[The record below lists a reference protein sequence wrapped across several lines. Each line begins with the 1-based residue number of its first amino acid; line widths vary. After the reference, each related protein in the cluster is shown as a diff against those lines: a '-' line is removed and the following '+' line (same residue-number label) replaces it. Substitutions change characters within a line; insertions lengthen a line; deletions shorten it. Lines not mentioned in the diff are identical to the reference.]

1 MAKNTMSKWLQNYVN
16 QYHEQVKN
24 NFSFESIADIAA
36 QKGRRDNLNKA
47 EEIVERNTKRVRR
60 TENHSENESLIDKER
75 TGLDVLEGLNS
86 DITELS
92 SFNNVIYDRVMQ
104 SNDRISIYQI
114 PEKVRRGVA
123 DIYLRDRLSSI
134 ELGKEE
140 VDSDT
145 PFSPHEVQEIS
156 AADLLPELYEDHAKR
171 AVIDILTETDQ
182 KSPSILKR
190 QKNTEFA
197 KNIQIKI
204 ATVFSENEEAKKWLE
219 ENWGLYIV
227 EIGAGAFKSYTL
239 ATMAKDKNKKNPSPI
254 GNGRNVVEIIT
265 KVIDENGLPT
275 DRIGKSILSIILN
288 QPIDHTDKNS
298 ASVSTLF
305 TDKFMEVPEGAPQ
318 INVDPVKVANTINE
332 LRRDFEYR
340 ESIYGDNVNYQ
351 VGNQENIQES
361 ARNAMTASM
370 ENMSEI
376 YAGVLTQSILD
387 TLSGHDDTTARQ
399 LKRIF
404 EKDGKILIRAIKE
417 VLPEQNLSFI
427 EGEFDLIMP
436 ESGPIVKAIVE
447 KLAETGKSQLE
458 VERIADILGYKVTFD
473 AKGNPIVEG
482 ETSPQLTDKIKSSYE
497 KASENEMKLYD
508 KNKEILYGAKFEEES
523 LRNEIANEKTD
534 KGSLI
539 RNHQWTLYST
549 VALKY
554 IDPISQEISFLEGFI
569 NGNQTFQ
576 DEMHGVKVKVAEWF
590 KEDIKVML
598 EIRQE
603 FADEAEFVRFAAQQ
617 RIEELKVIKAN
628 TTTMIAAGIEKAY
641 EGIPG
646 FDRATIDM
654 MLGSEVEGLTLSS
667 HEDILNFIA
676 TAGTP
681 ENTQYRLDMVNG
693 IWDRIINDPN
703 MTDEKRE
710 KLINTYEYKVGEG
723 QPSFFVEISRDEKG
737 NLVTHYRTQEEQTR
751 YNNVKIGITN
761 AIENNDSS
769 FLTENTFTEEGINS
783 VKRLGNGFINF
794 RPVLQ
799 ADGTYRI
806 ENVEVVPGLTE
817 ERITTWKTNNN
828 IGPKYN
834 IYNPNDTTTRY
845 TTGPIIEKGDEVVLT
860 GDDGIDVD
868 ASKGEIKVLTREEAE
883 KGELGVINLIGG
895 PDPEHRYCLV
905 LPPEMVASI
914 NADLDTI
921 ATYDAQYYVDLAEK
935 GEDEAYTTYESHKEE
950 VNNKYNGSITNT
962 SAALEKAYNE
972 SSDEVKADLQKSAMV
987 GFDFIA
993 SQPVLPEDES
1003 EEGIRN
1009 RVINNRRKNV
1019 LAIAKEVLG
1028 EDVYS
1033 TIVVTSLDETG
1044 ASVTTI
1050 NSEVLAAKLE
1060 EKGKTDEFTLRILSA
1075 VGKSEIERHRN
1086 QKCREKIVEM
1096 NSPRVDPVLLSTT
1109 GGEDKNPTT
1118 AWKYTPVAVAGSY
1131 ATKDSRRK
1139 AIDKA
1144 YEWYLGLAKRQSEY
1158 FDKLAKK
1165 EVLKMRENIKNN
1177 TYPAYDRPIFMETND
1192 RIMDRATLDKYSDI
1206 FVLLGEDLNNEKIL
1220 TAIISDPENIKEF
1233 KDPEVRNFIIKYH
1246 KNGPEFY
1253 EKLEEK
1259 GIISLTDAEKKA
1271 LETKK
1276 ELNSKLAAIPTTNP
1290 DGTPRSLGDLEA
1302 DRKAVYMEVYG
1313 SDKMLSYEEMV
1324 AIEEAKLAGP
1334 AEEEKPRTIEEK
1346 KAYILG
1352 QAIPANRAV
1361 LEEKLNTLS
1370 EDEIDMCY
1378 TILSSDGSEI
1388 RESGMTDQQKALY
1401 NNTKLMSIIVENT
1414 KEGVLIYG
1422 ASPIFDNITDKAVV
1436 NAIEPMTTISGKLGD
1451 INPENE
1457 DGTPKTE
1464 DEIEEERKAKYKE
1477 VYGEDVSSFDDIV
1490 EREREK
1496 SSSADPKP
1504 VSPGSESTREENLN
1518 KIKNSTFAINK
1529 NRVGDLFNDVSDEKM
1544 TEYAHIIEV
1553 ASVGNITGYDGL
1565 KREETGK
1572 DMLNILSHK
1581 YDQNYFMDRDNMN
1594 IVISASRHGTLL
1606 YKALFLK
1613 NEELKDKHPDINRA
1627 LPGYERLQ
1635 QKLEKKEDKTKTD
1648 DEITQEQK
1656 KVLEEYGLDP
1666 NQPITFE
1673 EYLIKS
1679 RVEHS
1684 LINGNYEKPDIP
1696 VHEEFNQYSISELM
1710 AFIDYRYSNPGME
1723 VPENIEEM
1731 LKDPE
1736 IRNFIVTYNK
1746 NGAQY
1751 YLEHAEQLG
1760 LVDENGK
1767 PVDEESA
1774 LIMENLQQRNNYNL
1788 RVNGKILNK
1797 EQIDEIAEEE
1807 LGSKEFITF
1816 DQMVENDKIAAKGG
1830 GSPVAPS
1837 DSGKSDDGMGK

>member
-60 TENHSENESLIDKER
+60 TEKHSENESLIAKER

-134 ELGKEE
+134 ELGKEK

-145 PFSPHEVQEIS
+145 PFSPHEVQELS

-171 AVIDILTETDQ
+171 AVIDILTETNQ
-182 KSPSILKR
+182 KSPSIVKR

-197 KNIQIKI
+197 KNIQTKI

-275 DRIGKSILSIILN
+275 DKIGKSILSIILN

-417 VLPEQNLSFI
+417 VLPEQNLSFK

-436 ESGPIVKAIVE
+436 ASGPIVKAIVE

-473 AKGNPIVEG
+473 EKGNPIVEG
-482 ETSPQLTDKIKSSYE
+482 ETSPQLIDKIKSSYE
-497 KASENEMKLYD
+497 KASEDEMKLYD

-523 LRNEIANEKTD
+523 LRKEIANEKTD

-576 DEMHGVKVKVAEWF
+576 DEMHGIKVKVAEWF

-710 KLINTYEYKVGEG
+710 NLINTYEYKVGEG

-799 ADGTYRI
+799 SDGTYRI

-817 ERITTWKTNNN
+817 EKITTWKTNNN

-845 TTGPIIEKGDEVVLT
+845 TTGPIIEEGDEVVLT
-860 GDDGIDVD
+860 GDDAGKVIKADEPPKDPPVVEEEVEEPVKGDDAIDVV
-868 ASKGEIKVLTREEAE
+868 APKGEIKVLTREEAE

-921 ATYDAQYYVDLAEK
+921 ATYDAQYYVDIAEK

-950 VNNKYNGSITNT
+950 INNKYNGSITNT

-972 SSDEVKADLQKSAMV
+972 SSDEVKAELQKSAMV

-993 SQPVLPEDES
+993 SQPDLPEDES
-1003 EEGIRN
+1003 EEGTRN
-1009 RVINNRRKNV
+1009 RLINNRRDNV
-1019 LAIAKEVLG
+1019 IAIAKEVLG

-1060 EKGKTDEFTLRILSA
+1060 EKGKTEEFTLRILSA
-1075 VGKSEIERHRN
+1075 VGKSEIEIHRN

-1096 NSPRVDPVLLSTT
+1096 NSSRVDPVVLSTT

-1118 AWKYTPVAVAGSY
+1118 AWKYTPVTIAGSY
-1131 ATKDSRRK
+1131 ATKDSHRK
-1139 AIDKA
+1139 AIDDA
-1144 YEWYLGLAKRQSEY
+1144 YKWYLKLAKSQSEY

-1206 FVLLGEDLNNEKIL
+1206 FVLLGEDLNNEEIL
-1220 TAIISDPENIKEF
+1220 NAIISDPENMKEF
-1233 KDPEVRNFIIKYH
+1233 EDPEVRNFIIKYH

-1290 DGTPRSLGDLEA
+1290 DGTPRSLNDLEA

-1313 SDKMLSYEEMV
+1313 SDKMLSYDEMV
-1324 AIEEAKLAGP
+1324 AIEEAKAGP
-1334 AEEEKPRTIEEK
+1334 AEEEKPRTLEEK

-1352 QAIPANRAV
+1352 EAIPANRAV

-1388 RESGMTDQQKALY
+1388 RESGMTDEQKALY

-1414 KEGVLIYG
+1414 KEGVIIYG
-1422 ASPIFDNITDKAVV
+1422 TPPVSENIKLPVLDAINKMIRVSKKFEDIKLTNDDGSNKTPEQLEAERKAIYKEVCGEEV
-1436 NAIEPMTTISGKLGD
+1436 SSFEEIVA
-1451 INPENE
+1451 
-1457 DGTPKTE
+1457 
-1464 DEIEEERKAKYKE
+1464 IEEEKRA
-1477 VYGEDVSSFDDIV
+1477 
-1490 EREREK
+1490 
-1496 SSSADPKP
+1496 SADPKP
-1504 VSPGSESTREENLN
+1504 VIPGSEDPQIDGIFLAYEDKYNEMLPDDEAIGFSDDLLLDKSKMDIIILGVNTCSNVSQLNNFLQENGIDTLDDKTLVNVLCNSEVMNVITTCASGGAEFYLNNSEKLGLSDGHGNIVLGKENTVAALKIQLLINDQLTKIEKENEGKSEEEIKALQEEKVQGILN
-1518 KIKNSTFAINK
+1518 SKGEDKIK
-1529 NRVGDLFNDVSDEKM
+1529 
-1544 TEYAHIIEV
+1544 
-1553 ASVGNITGYDGL
+1553 SVKDIADNI
-1565 KREETGK
+1565 
-1572 DMLNILSHK
+1572 
-1581 YDQNYFMDRDNMN
+1581 
-1594 IVISASRHGTLL
+1594 
-1606 YKALFLK
+1606 
-1613 NEELKDKHPDINRA
+1613 DK
-1627 LPGYERLQ
+1627 
-1635 QKLEKKEDKTKTD
+1635 
-1648 DEITQEQK
+1648 
-1656 KVLEEYGLDP
+1656 
-1666 NQPITFE
+1666 
-1673 EYLIKS
+1673 
-1679 RVEHS
+1679 
-1684 LINGNYEKPDIP
+1684 
-1696 VHEEFNQYSISELM
+1696 
-1710 AFIDYRYSNPGME
+1710 
-1723 VPENIEEM
+1723 VP
-1731 LKDPE
+1731 PA
-1736 IRNFIVTYNK
+1736 T
-1746 NGAQY
+1746 
-1751 YLEHAEQLG
+1751 
-1760 LVDENGK
+1760 
-1767 PVDEESA
+1767 
-1774 LIMENLQQRNNYNL
+1774 
-1788 RVNGKILNK
+1788 
-1797 EQIDEIAEEE
+1797 
-1807 LGSKEFITF
+1807 
-1816 DQMVENDKIAAKGG
+1816 IAAAEKN
-1830 GSPVAPS
+1830 SVDHYIEA
-1837 DSGKSDDGMGK
+1837 SGR

>member
-60 TENHSENESLIDKER
+60 TEKHSENERLIAKER
-75 TGLDVLEGLNS
+75 IGLDVLEGLNS

-171 AVIDILTETDQ
+171 AVIDILTETNQ
-182 KSPSILKR
+182 KSPSIVKR

-197 KNIQIKI
+197 KNIQTKI

-275 DRIGKSILSIILN
+275 DKIGKSILSIILN

-340 ESIYGDNVNYQ
+340 ESIYGDNVNHQ

-417 VLPEQNLSFI
+417 VLPEQNLSFE

-436 ESGPIVKAIVE
+436 KSGPIVKAIVE

-482 ETSPQLTDKIKSSYE
+482 ETSPQLIDKIKSSYE
-497 KASENEMKLYD
+497 KASEDEMKLYD

-523 LRNEIANEKTD
+523 LRKEIANEKTD

-569 NGNQTFQ
+569 NGNQTLQ
-576 DEMHGVKVKVAEWF
+576 DEMDGIKVKVAEWF

-654 MLGSEVEGLTLSS
+654 MIGSEVEGLTLSS

-681 ENTQYRLDMVNG
+681 ENTQYRLDMLNG
-693 IWDRIINDPN
+693 IWDRIINDSN
-703 MTDEKRE
+703 MTDEKR
-710 KLINTYEYKVGEG
+710 KNLVNTYEYTVGEG

-737 NLVTHYRTQEEQTR
+737 NFVTHYRTQEEQIR

-817 ERITTWKTNNN
+817 EKITTWKTNNN
-828 IGPKYN
+828 IGPK
-834 IYNPNDTTTRY
+834 YNPNDTTTRY
-845 TTGPIIEKGDEVVLT
+845 TTGPIIKEVEEPVKGD
-860 GDDGIDVD
+860 DAIDVV
-868 ASKGEIKVLTREEAE
+868 APKGEIKVLTREEAE

-905 LPPEMVASI
+905 LPEEFIGHLEHELDYLATQDVKYDI
-914 NADLDTI
+914 DLEEKGI
-921 ATYDAQYYVDLAEK
+921 EEANRIHGSLYVDTKTEK
-935 GEDEAYTTYESHKEE
+935 GEVVQRYDNIITDTSKSLTDAYDELGEE
-950 VNNKYNGSITNT
+950 EKISLQNAALIIFEDSVINQNSYPEEGETEEALRNKYINT
-962 SAALEKAYNE
+962 RNKNIRGIVEK
-972 SSDEVKADLQKSAMV
+972 L
-987 GFDFIA
+987 I
-993 SQPVLPEDES
+993 
-1003 EEGIRN
+1003 
-1009 RVINNRRKNV
+1009 
-1019 LAIAKEVLG
+1019 G
-1028 EDVYS
+1028 EDAVNE
-1033 TIVVTSLDETG
+1033 IFIESLDGE
-1044 ASVTTI
+1044 ATTR
-1050 NSEVLAAKLE
+1050 VLSREKLE
-1060 EKGKTDEFTLRILSA
+1060 EKLKAEGHTIDTFTQNVLATLGKTHL
-1075 VGKSEIERHRN
+1075 EIGR
-1086 QKCREKIVEM
+1086 REKVKQKHKELTTKKVER
-1096 NSPRVDPVLLSTT
+1096 NLVEESTT

-1118 AWKYTPVAVAGSY
+1118 AWKYTPVTIAGSY
-1131 ATKDSRRK
+1131 ATKDSHRK
-1139 AIDKA
+1139 AIEDA
-1144 YEWYLGLAKRQSEY
+1144 YKWYIKMSEKWADH
-1158 FDKLAKK
+1158 FDELERKQI
-1165 EVLKMRENIKNN
+1165 EKMRNTIISN
-1177 TYPAYDRPIFMETND
+1177 TYPAYTEPIFKD
-1192 RIMDRATLDKYSDI
+1192 LDKFDRESLEKHSTI
-1206 FVLLGEDLNNEKIL
+1206 FELLGGEDGL
-1220 TAIISDPENIKEF
+1220 TEAEFNAIISDPENIRDFNNPK
-1233 KDPEVRNFIIKYH
+1233 VANFIITYH

-1259 GIISLTDAEKKA
+1259 GKISLSDAEKKA

-1276 ELNSKLAAIPTTNP
+1276 ELNSKLAAIPTTKP
-1290 DGTPRSLGDLEA
+1290 DGTPKSPSELEA
-1302 DRKAVYMEVYG
+1302 DRKAVYLEVYG
-1313 SDKMLSYEEMV
+1313 SEKMLSYEDMV
-1324 AIEEAKLAGP
+1324 AIEKAKAGP
-1334 AEEEKPRTIEEK
+1334 AEEEKPRTLEEK

-1352 QAIPANRAV
+1352 EAIPANRAV

-1378 TILSSDGSEI
+1378 TILSSDGSEF
-1388 RESGMTDQQKALY
+1388 RESGMTDEQKALY
-1401 NNTKLMSIIVENT
+1401 NNTKLMSIIVENI
-1414 KEGVLIYG
+1414 KEGVIIYG
-1422 ASPIFDNITDKAVV
+1422 APPVSENIKLPVLDAINKMIRVSKKFEDIKLTNDDGSNKTPEQLEAERKAIYKEVCGEEV
-1436 NAIEPMTTISGKLGD
+1436 SSFEEMVA
-1451 INPENE
+1451 
-1457 DGTPKTE
+1457 
-1464 DEIEEERKAKYKE
+1464 IEEEKRA
-1477 VYGEDVSSFDDIV
+1477 
-1490 EREREK
+1490 
-1496 SSSADPKP
+1496 SADPKP
-1504 VSPGSESTREENLN
+1504 VSPGSEDPQIDGIFLAYEDKYHKMLPDDEAIDFSDDLRLDKSKMDIIIRGVNTCNNVSELNNFLQENGIDTLNDKTLVNVLCNSEVMNVITTCASGGAEFYLNNSEELRLSDGRGNPLPDKEDTVAALKVQLLINDELTKIEKENEGKSEGEIKESQEAKVQGILN
-1518 KIKNSTFAINK
+1518 SKDEDKIK
-1529 NRVGDLFNDVSDEKM
+1529 
-1544 TEYAHIIEV
+1544 
-1553 ASVGNITGYDGL
+1553 SV
-1565 KREETGK
+1565 K
-1572 DMLNILSHK
+1572 DIADSIDK
-1581 YDQNYFMDRDNMN
+1581 
-1594 IVISASRHGTLL
+1594 VPPATISA
-1606 YKALFLK
+1606 
-1613 NEELKDKHPDINRA
+1613 
-1627 LPGYERLQ
+1627 
-1635 QKLEKKEDKTKTD
+1635 
-1648 DEITQEQK
+1648 
-1656 KVLEEYGLDP
+1656 
-1666 NQPITFE
+1666 
-1673 EYLIKS
+1673 
-1679 RVEHS
+1679 
-1684 LINGNYEKPDIP
+1684 
-1696 VHEEFNQYSISELM
+1696 
-1710 AFIDYRYSNPGME
+1710 
-1723 VPENIEEM
+1723 
-1731 LKDPE
+1731 
-1736 IRNFIVTYNK
+1736 
-1746 NGAQY
+1746 
-1751 YLEHAEQLG
+1751 AETNS
-1760 LVDENGK
+1760 VDH
-1767 PVDEESA
+1767 
-1774 LIMENLQQRNNYNL
+1774 Y
-1788 RVNGKILNK
+1788 
-1797 EQIDEIAEEE
+1797 
-1807 LGSKEFITF
+1807 F
-1816 DQMVENDKIAAKGG
+1816 DA
-1830 GSPVAPS
+1830 
-1837 DSGKSDDGMGK
+1837 SGR